1 MGKEKNKKLEQL
13 RMEHGYTY
21 QSMADML
28 GVCKA
33 YYWQLEN
40 NNRRIYYDT
49 AKEIAHIFGLKP
61 DDIFF
66 EDSKRKK

>member
-13 RMEHGYTY
+13 RMEYGYTY